1 MQDSFTESQKL
12 DPPGHDSGQDPI
24 MCGERVIQQLSRS
37 DLGVAMR

>member
-1 MQDSFTESQKL
+1 MQDCFTESQKL

-24 MCGERVIQQLSRS
+24 TCRETVIQRLSRS